1 MSLSYDSSGV
11 RYDQLDP
18 FKRACQQAARRTSG
32 ALKGHGYREPENTRG
47 ESAYLMEADDHFLA
61 HVEEGLGTKN
71 LVADAMQ
78 RASGRCFYHEIAIDT
93 VATIVNDL
101 ITCGA
106 LPVSVAMHAA
116 VGDSAWF
123 SDETRMKALVDGFA
137 EGCIQSGA
145 VWGGGETPTL
155 RGIVSPDT
163 IVLAGSAVGA
173 IRPKSRRITGRI
185 QHGDA
190 IVFLASSGVQTNG
203 LSLCRLIAESLPN
216 GYLTPIGYGDART
229 YGEALLAPS
238 VIYVRFVKACQDAG
252 IPLNYVAH
260 VTGHGWRKLMRLD
273 EPFVYEIHTPRA
285 APALF
290 RFLMEKG
297 PIAPAEAYATFNM
310 GVGFAAYV
318 DPSAADAVVAQAK
331 AAGYDAWVAGTV
343 RKEGR
348 HKAVTIPSLGLAYDG
363 ETLQVR

>member
-18 FKRACQQAARRTSG
+18 FKRACQQAARRTSVALG
-32 ALKGHGYREPENTRG
+32 AHAYQEPENTRG

-78 RASGRCFYHEIAIDT
+78 AASGRCFYREIAIDT

-106 LPVSVAMHAA
+106 LPISVAMHAA
-116 VGDSAWF
+116 VGDSGWF
-123 SDETRMKALVDGFA
+123 SDETRMRALVDGFA

-155 RGIVSPDT
+155 RGIVNPDT
-163 IVLAGSAVGA
+163 IVLAGSALGR
-173 IRPKSRRITGRI
+173 ISPKSLRITGNVKA
-185 QHGDA
+185 GDA

-203 LSLCRLIAESLPN
+203 LSLCRMIAESLPG
-216 GYLTPIGYGDART
+216 GYLTPVANGDSRT

-238 VIYVRFVKACQDAG
+238 VIYVRFVKACQEAG

-260 VTGHGWRKLMRLD
+260 VTGHGWRKLMRLE
-273 EPFVYEIHTPRA
+273 EPFVYEIHAPRA
-285 APALF
+285 IPPLF

-297 PIAPAEAYATFNM
+297 PIALREAYATFNM

-318 DPSAADAVVAQAK
+318 DPALAGKVVGLAAAS
-331 AAGYDAWVAGTV
+331 GYDAWVAGTV
-343 RKEGR
+343 RKEGTR
-348 HKAVTIPSLGLAYDG
+348 KAVTIPSLGLAYDG